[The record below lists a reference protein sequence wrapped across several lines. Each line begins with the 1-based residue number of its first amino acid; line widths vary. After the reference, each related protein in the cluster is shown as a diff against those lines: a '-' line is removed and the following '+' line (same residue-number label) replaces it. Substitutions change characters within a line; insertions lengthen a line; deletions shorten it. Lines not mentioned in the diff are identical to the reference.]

1 MMADPSPAAPVRTP
15 REPRHKAREAAVQML
30 YQWEVGRQ
38 PMPEVIRSFWTH
50 APAATAAF
58 PEALQAFA
66 SMLAAGTAEHVKAL
80 DGHLADAAKNWR
92 VERMN
97 VMDRLILRLAI
108 YELVHT
114 PDVPPLVV
122 IDEALELARTF
133 STDEAVKF
141 INGILDAVR
150 RTLQRV

>member
-1 MMADPSPAAPVRTP
+1 MTHPDGAADLPLHVDA
-15 REPRHKAREAAVQML
+15 RHQARAAAVQML

-38 PMPEVIRSFWTH
+38 PMPEVVRSFWTH
-50 APAATAAF
+50 GPAATASY

-66 SMLAAGTAEHVKAL
+66 SGLALGTAEHVAEL
-80 DGHLADAAKNWR
+80 DRHLGEAAKNWR
-92 VERMN
+92 VERMT

-133 STDEAVKF
+133 STDDAVKF

>member
-1 MMADPSPAAPVRTP
+1 MADTSKGAPARAP

-50 APAATAAF
+50 APAASASY

-66 SMLAAGTAEHVKAL
+66 STLAAGTVEHVAEL
-80 DGHLADAAKNWR
+80 DRHLAEAAKNWR

-108 YELVHT
+108 YELVYT

>member
-1 MMADPSPAAPVRTP
+1 V
-15 REPRHKAREAAVQML
+15 
-30 YQWEVGRQ
+30 Y
-38 PMPEVIRSFWTH
+38 
-50 APAATAAF
+50 
-58 PEALQAFA
+58 
-66 SMLAAGTAEHVKAL
+66 
-80 DGHLADAAKNWR
+80 
-92 VERMN
+92 
-97 VMDRLILRLAI
+97 
-108 YELVHT
+108 T